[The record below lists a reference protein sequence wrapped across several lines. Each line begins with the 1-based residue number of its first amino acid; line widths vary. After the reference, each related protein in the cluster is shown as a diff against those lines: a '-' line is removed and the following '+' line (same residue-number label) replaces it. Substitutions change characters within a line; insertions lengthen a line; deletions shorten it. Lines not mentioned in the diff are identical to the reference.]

1 MSTTKIAI
9 GIGIDIGGTNT
20 VWGVVNNEGQIL
32 EKGKR
37 RTRNYPTAEF
47 FVQEISK
54 DIKKILVRNSQYEL
68 TGIGIG
74 APNANFFKGTIEFAP
89 NLIWKGVIPLKA
101 LFQQQF
107 EVPIWVTNDANAAA
121 IGEQQFGVAQDQ
133 KDFVVITLGTGV
145 GSGFVVNGKLVYG
158 HDGFAGELGH
168 VTVEYGGRLCGC
180 GRKGCLE
187 TYASATGIVR
197 TAIERLANHEGKTML
212 RMQETLSAQTIA
224 YCAENGDK
232 LALEI
237 FDFTAQKLGR
247 SLANMV
253 AITSPS
259 LIVLFGGLAKS
270 GSLLL
275 APTQRYMEENLLN
288 IFKNKVVVALSTI
301 PENDAAILG
310 TAALVWKH
318 QAESS

>member
-1 MSTTKIAI
+1 MSTTKIAV
-9 GIGIDIGGTNT
+9 GIDIGGTNT
-20 VWGVVNNEGQIL
+20 VWGLVNDQGQVL
-32 EKGKR
+32 QKGKR
-37 RTRNYPTAEF
+37 RTRTFPTAEL
-47 FVQEISK
+47 FVQETSTIIK
-54 DIKKILVRNSQYEL
+54 DLFAQNPDYEL

-74 APNANFFKGTIEFAP
+74 APNGNFFKGTIEFAP
-89 NLIWKGVIPLKA
+89 NLSWKGVVPLKA
-101 LFQQQF
+101 LYQQQF
-107 EVPIWVTNDANAAA
+107 EVPVWLTNDANAAA

-133 KDFVVITLGTGV
+133 QDFIIVTLGTGV
-145 GSGFVVNGKLVYG
+145 GSGFVVNGELVYG

-168 VTVEYGGRLCGC
+168 VTVEHGGRMCGC

-197 TAIERLANHEGKTML
+197 TAVELLATYKGDTML
-212 RMQETLSAQTIA
+212 RIQETLSAQTIA
-224 YCAENGDK
+224 YCAEQGDQ

-247 SLANMV
+247 SLANTV

-270 GSLLL
+270 GALLL
-275 APTQRYMEENLLN
+275 DPTQRYMEENLLN
-288 IFKNKVVVALSTI
+288 IFKNKVVLALSTV

-310 TAALVWKH
+310 AAALVWKKH
-318 QAESS
+318 Q

>member
-1 MSTTKIAI
+1 MSTTNIAI
-9 GIGIDIGGTNT
+9 GVGIDIGGTNT
-20 VWGVVNNEGQIL
+20 VWGIVNNAGQIF

-54 DIKKILVRNSQYEL
+54 DIREMLRKNPQYEL
-68 TGIGIG
+68 KGIGIG
-74 APNANFFKGTIEFAP
+74 APNANFFKGTIESAP
-89 NLIWKGVIPLKA
+89 NLLWKGIVPLKA

-107 EVPIWVTNDANAAA
+107 EEIPIWVTNDANAAA
-121 IGEQQFGVAQDQ
+121 IGEQLFGVARDH
-133 KDFVVITLGTGV
+133 KDFLVVTLGTGV
-145 GSGFVVNGKLVYG
+145 GSGFVVNGEVMYG

-168 VTVEYGGRLCGC
+168 VTVEYDGRLCGC

-187 TYASATGIVR
+187 TYTSATGIVR
-197 TAIERLANHEGKTML
+197 TAVERLGSYKGETML
-212 RMQETLSAQTIA
+212 RIQETLSAQTIA

-237 FDFTAQKLGR
+237 FDLTAKKLGR
-247 SLANMV
+247 SLANVV

-270 GSLLL
+270 GALILE
-275 APTQRYMEENLLN
+275 PTRRYMEESLLN
-288 IFKNKVVVALSTI
+288 IFKNKVVLALSTI

-318 QAESS
+318 Q